1 MQYIALLRGINISG
15 HRIIKMADLRSN
27 LNKLGLKGLRTYIQS
42 GNILFESEEK
52 KQTLSAMISKSIME
66 NFGYEVPVFI
76 LSPATLLKAVAQNPF
91 PEAQP
96 NRLYL
101 TFFSSSVKPIGFG
114 EIEKLKKDNEHLIL
128 KANIL
133 YFHCP
138 DGAARSKINNNLIEK
153 KFGCSATT
161 RNWRTTTKL
170 VQMLNQ

>member
-15 HRIIKMADLRSN
+15 HRIIKMADLRSI
-27 LNKLGLKGLRTYIQS
+27 LNKLGLKSVRTYILS

-52 KQTLSAMISKSIME
+52 KPTLSAMISKSIME

-101 TFFSSSVKPIGFG
+101 TFF
-114 EIEKLKKDNEHLIL
+114 LL
-128 KANIL
+128 
-133 YFHCP
+133 
-138 DGAARSKINNNLIEK
+138 R
-153 KFGCSATT
+153 
-161 RNWRTTTKL
+161 
-170 VQMLNQ
+170 